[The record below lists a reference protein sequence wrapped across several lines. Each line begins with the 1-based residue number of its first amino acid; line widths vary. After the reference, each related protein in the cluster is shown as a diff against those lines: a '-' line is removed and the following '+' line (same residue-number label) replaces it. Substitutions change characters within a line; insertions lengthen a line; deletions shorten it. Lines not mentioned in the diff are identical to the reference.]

1 MTHPTL
7 YIGIDCGG
15 TFIKGIITDT
25 SGKQYGFSRVRTGST
40 PDEIDESI
48 WSLVRDLSLSAGI
61 KPDELGGIGIGSAGP
76 IDREQG
82 MILKAPNIPALNS
95 HPIAS
100 RLAARA
106 RVRVVLENDATA
118 ALVGTK
124 WIECGER
131 YRDWIMITLGT
142 GIGGGAVIDGKV
154 YLGRDGNAMEV
165 GHMSI
170 DMNGRPCPCG
180 SRGCWE
186 RYASGTAMTAMARE
200 AGARHPDS
208 TLGSM
213 EDGAITPQRVCELAE
228 NGDEIAAAL
237 IEEYSTYLGIGLANL
252 ANILAPEAIYIGGGL
267 SLSWRLFSSRVST
280 LIEERVLPGIKEKLT
295 ITAVGNPNTIACFG
309 AAKIVMD
316 IVMDIG

>member
-1 MTHPTL
+1 
-7 YIGIDCGG
+7 
-15 TFIKGIITDT
+15 
-25 SGKQYGFSRVRTGST
+25 
-40 PDEIDESI
+40 
-48 WSLVRDLSLSAGI
+48 
-61 KPDELGGIGIGSAGP
+61 
-76 IDREQG
+76 
-82 MILKAPNIPALNS
+82 MILKAPNIPALNN

-100 RLAARA
+100 RLAARVG
-106 RVRVVLENDATA
+106 VRVVLENDATA

-170 DMNGRPCPCG
+170 DMNGRHCPCG

-200 AGARHPDS
+200 AGARYPDS
-208 TLGSM
+208 AFGSM
-213 EDGAITPQRVCELAE
+213 KDEAITPQRICELAE
-228 NGDEIAAAL
+228 NGDETAAAL

-252 ANILAPEAIYIGGGL
+252 ANILAPEAVYIGGGL
-267 SLSWRLFSSRVST
+267 SLSWRLFSSRVHAI
-280 LIEERVLPGIKEKLT
+280 IEERVLPGIKEKFIMT
-295 ITAVGNPNTIACFG
+295 SVSKPDTIACFG
-309 AAKIVMD
+309 AAKIAMD
-316 IVMDIG
+316 FE